1 MKNANEGEKVSGVLN
16 DENISFERSHHELFS
31 ELFRRGWYDWIP
43 RRRNSTINRD
53 NASASLVVD
62 FLGGEAINRRIG
74 LIPSLSSKIIGF
86 LICARREY
94 GMSISLAGISWWI
107 PNTRTSRF

>member
-94 GMSISLAGISWWI
+94 GMSISLAGIS
-107 PNTRTSRF
+107 